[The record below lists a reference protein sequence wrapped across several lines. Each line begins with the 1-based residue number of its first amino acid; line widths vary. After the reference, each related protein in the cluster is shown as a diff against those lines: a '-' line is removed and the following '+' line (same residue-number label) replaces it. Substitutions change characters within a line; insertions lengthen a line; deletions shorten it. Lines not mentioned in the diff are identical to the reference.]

1 MAPFIDFLVVR
12 DAYFAILSGGND
24 GLYTALMQGAA
35 QMIGV
40 KGLIAE
46 KSVKAQVLNQRRHS
60 DDFAALTGQQAEAD
74 QIAKGVHQGQNLGGQ
89 SAFRASDG
97 LIESPP
103 FAPLAF

>member
-1 MAPFIDFLVVR
+1 MPPFIDFLVVR
-12 DAYFAILSGGND
+12 DMCFAVSFGGND
-24 GLYTALMQGAA
+24 GLCAA
-35 QMIGV
+35 RAQCIAQVIGV

-46 KSVKAQVLNQRRHS
+46 KGVEGQAFNQRRHA
-60 DDFAALTGQQAEAD
+60 DDFATLTWQQAEAD

-89 SAFRASDG
+89 PAFRASDG

>member
-1 MAPFIDFLVVR
+1 MPPFIDFLVVR
-12 DAYFAILSGGND
+12 DVYFAISFGGND
-24 GLYTALMQGAA
+24 RLCAALMQGVA
-35 QMIGV
+35 QIIGV

-46 KSVKAQVLNQRRHS
+46 KSVKGQVVNQRRHT

-74 QIAKGVHQGQNLGGQ
+74 QIAKGVYQGQNLGGQ

-97 LIESPP
+97 LIESLP

>member
-1 MAPFIDFLVVR
+1 MSETLKLRRGRPS
-12 DAYFAILSGGND
+12 LSSD
-24 GLYTALMQGAA
+24 GLGAALMQGTA
-35 QMIGV
+35 QVIGV
-40 KGLIAE
+40 KGPIAE
-46 KSVKAQVLNQRRHS
+46 KSVKGQAFNQRRHT
-60 DDFAALTGQQAEAD
+60 DDFAPLTGQQAEAD

>member
-1 MAPFIDFLVVR
+1 MC
-12 DAYFAILSGGND
+12 FAVSFGGND
-24 GLYTALMQGAA
+24 GLCAAFMQGAA
-35 QMIGV
+35 QVIGV

-46 KSVKAQVLNQRRHS
+46 KRVKGQALNQRGDT
-60 DDFAALTGQQAEAD
+60 DDFATLAGQQAEAD

-89 SAFRASDG
+89 SAFRAPDG

>member
-1 MAPFIDFLVVR
+1 MPPFIDFLVVR
-12 DAYFAILSGGND
+12 DVYFAISFGGND
-24 GLYTALMQGAA
+24 GLCAALMQGVA
-35 QMIGV
+35 QIIGV
-40 KGLIAE
+40 KG
-46 KSVKAQVLNQRRHS
+46 QVVNQRRHT

-74 QIAKGVHQGQNLGGQ
+74 QIAKGVYQGQNLGGQ

>member
-1 MAPFIDFLVVR
+1 
-12 DAYFAILSGGND
+12 
-24 GLYTALMQGAA
+24 
-35 QMIGV
+35 
-40 KGLIAE
+40 
-46 KSVKAQVLNQRRHS
+46 
-60 DDFAALTGQQAEAD
+60 LTGQQAEAD